1 MIPVPAMIL
10 AAQIAMPVADRVP
23 QFNLEPTCKGAATA
37 SAAIRSDKDVCLQK
51 EQQARDDLNKQW
63 TTFVAADKGRCV
75 QSASAGGIASYVQL
89 LTCLEMAKLAREL
102 PKDDGLRTTTGAA
115 PAR

>member
-37 SAAIRSDKDVCLQK
+37 SMAIRSDKDVCLRK
-51 EQQARDDLNKQW
+51 EQQARDDLNQQW
-63 TTFVAADKGRCV
+63 ASFAAADKGRCV
-75 QSASAGGIASYVQL
+75 QSASAGGIASYIQL

-102 PKDDGLRTTTGAA
+102 PKDDSLRTTTGAA
-115 PAR
+115 PSR

>member
-23 QFNLEPTCKGAATA
+23 QFNLEPTCQGAATA
-37 SAAIRSDKDVCLQK
+37 SAAIRSTKDVCLQK
-51 EQQARDDLNKQW
+51 EQQARDDLTGNGRVCRRRQ
-63 TTFVAADKGRCV
+63 GRCV

>member
-10 AAQIAMPVADRVP
+10 VAQIAIPVADRVP

-51 EQQARDDLNKQW
+51 EQKARDDLNQQW
-63 TTFVAADKGRCV
+63 ANFVAADKGRCI

-102 PKDDGLRTTTGAA
+102 PKDDSLRATTGAA
-115 PAR
+115 PSR

>member
-10 AAQIAMPVADRVP
+10 VAQIAMPVADRVP

-51 EQQARDDLNKQW
+51 EQQGARRAEPAMGEFCRRRQGPLRPIRERRRHRKLC
-63 TTFVAADKGRCV
+63 A
-75 QSASAGGIASYVQL
+75 IAHVSGNG
-89 LTCLEMAKLAREL
+89 KAR
-102 PKDDGLRTTTGAA
+102 
-115 PAR
+115 ARIAEG